1 MARPYSQDFLANLNT
16 LNPENLGVQLAKLC
30 VKANLPTLYIAR
42 KLGVSRY
49 TIHSWFRGQYI
60 RKTNKVKVEA
70 FMKELDKGFV
80 ENKLPVLGLSSAKQY
95 LESIQI

>member
-70 FMKELDKGFV
+70 FMKELDKGFS

>member
-1 MARPYSQDFLANLNT
+1 MARPYSSDFLTTLNT
-16 LNPENLGVQLAKLC
+16 LNPDNLGVQLAKLC

-60 RKTNKVKVEA
+60 RKINKVKVES
-70 FMKELDKGFV
+70 FMQELDKGFN
-80 ENKLPVLGLSSAKQY
+80 ENKLPVSGLSYAKQY
-95 LESIQI
+95 LDSIEI

>member
-30 VKANLPTLYIAR
+30 VEANLPTLYVAR
-42 KLGVSRY
+42 KIGVSRY
-49 TIHSWFRGQYI
+49 TVHSWFRGQYI

-70 FMKELDKGFV
+70 FMKELDKGFA
-80 ENKLPVLGLSSAKQY
+80 ENILPVLSLSSAKQY

>member
-30 VKANLPTLYIAR
+30 VGANLPTLYVAR
-42 KLGVSRY
+42 KIGVSRY
-49 TIHSWFRGQYI
+49 TVHSWFRGQYI

-70 FMKELDKGFV
+70 FMKELDKGFAG
-80 ENKLPVLGLSSAKQY
+80 NILPVLGLSSAKQY

>member
-30 VKANLPTLYIAR
+30 VRANLPTLYIAR
-42 KLGVSRY
+42 KVGVSRY

-60 RKTNKVKVEA
+60 RKMNKPKVEA
-70 FMKELDKGFV
+70 LMKELDKGFN
-80 ENKLPVLGLSSAKQY
+80 ENKLPVVTLSSAKEY
-95 LESIQI
+95 LDSVQI